1 MSTSLAAPRNG
12 IVNQIISFSVYG
24 SDPVYS
30 SGAIANAVAAR
41 QFFPGWT
48 ARFYV
53 AESLAGPLP
62 ATLKA
67 LGAEC
72 VVMTQRTAHDGMF
85 WRFLPAGDPDVDVM
99 IVRDV
104 DALLCPRNKAV
115 VDLWL
120 ESDAAFHIIRDHP
133 LHRSLIL
140 GGLWGARG
148 GVLREM
154 PALIER
160 WSQSSDYGDD
170 IRFLE
175 QMIYP
180 LVATRSLIHS
190 DYVAY
195 AGESVKP
202 IPIPRQDDR
211 WLGFPPARG
220 EISDQRLEE
229 FKLLRGRLDR
239 KRAITESRVP

>member
-1 MSTSLAAPRNG
+1 MNR
-12 IVNQIISFSVYG
+12 VISFSVYG
-24 SDPVYS
+24 TDPVYS

-53 AESLAGPLP
+53 AESLQGPL
-62 ATLKA
+62 TDSLLA

-72 VVMTQRTAHDGMF
+72 VLKPQLTAHDGMM
-85 WRFLPAGDPDVDVM
+85 WRFLAAADPDLDAV

-104 DALLCPRNKAV
+104 DALLCPRNREV

-120 ESDAAFHIIRDHP
+120 RSGAPFHIIRDHP
-133 LHRSLIL
+133 LHRALIL

-148 GVLREM
+148 DVVRDM
-154 PALIER
+154 PDLIDR
-160 WSQSSDYGDD
+160 WSGTSEYGDD

-175 QMIYP
+175 AVIYP
-180 LVATRSLIHS
+180 RVQHTALIHS
-190 DYVAY
+190 DYVAHP
-195 AGESVKP
+195 GETVYP
-202 IPIPRQDDR
+202 IPVPRQDDR

-220 EISDQRLEE
+220 AISDQRVAE
-229 FKLLRGRLDR
+229 FRWIAGQGTAARDGL
-239 KRAITESRVP
+239 P